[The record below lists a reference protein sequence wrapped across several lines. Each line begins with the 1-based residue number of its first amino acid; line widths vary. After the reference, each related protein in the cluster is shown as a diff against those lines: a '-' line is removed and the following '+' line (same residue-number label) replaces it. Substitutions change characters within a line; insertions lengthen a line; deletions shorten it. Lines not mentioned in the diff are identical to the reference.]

1 MGRWDGYDLPRKGAT
16 ARHSQ
21 QRWCGKRAS
30 FFEPVYFNL
39 KTINLPRQARDK
51 HTSENL
57 RKRGVFPAGEM
68 THFVNGVGNPC
79 PGGGGGN
86 TGCPNNGG
94 DHTFT
99 IIVPVGSSSS
109 SAA

>member
-1 MGRWDGYDLPRKGAT
+1 
-16 ARHSQ
+16 
-21 QRWCGKRAS
+21 
-30 FFEPVYFNL
+30 
-39 KTINLPRQARDK
+39 
-51 HTSENL
+51 
-57 RKRGVFPAGEM
+57 M